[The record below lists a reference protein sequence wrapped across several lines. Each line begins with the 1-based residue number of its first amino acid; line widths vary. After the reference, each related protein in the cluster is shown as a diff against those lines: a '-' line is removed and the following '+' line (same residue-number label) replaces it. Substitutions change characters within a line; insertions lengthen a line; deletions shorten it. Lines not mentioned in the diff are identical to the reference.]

1 MIRRE
6 VREKAFMFLFQI
18 ELQHGDEDLQL
29 ENFVAE
35 YEISDE
41 ASKYMFRLINGVRE
55 HHQDLDSKY
64 IPFLK
69 GWTKERLPK
78 VDLTILRLAVY
89 EMIYE
94 PEVPHNVAI
103 SEAVLLTKKFSTE
116 ESRSYVN
123 AVLGKVSRSL
133 TEPADDQNQ
142 KIEIKVDSD
151 E

>member
-35 YEISDE
+35 YKISEE
-41 ASKYMFRLINGVRE
+41 ASEYMFRLINGVRQ
-55 HHQDLDSKY
+55 HHQDLDDKF

-89 EMIYE
+89 EMLFV

-123 AVLGKVSRSL
+123 AVLGKVSRS
-133 TEPADDQNQ
+133 TGEKEDEPS
-142 KIEIKVDSD
+142 EIKVESD